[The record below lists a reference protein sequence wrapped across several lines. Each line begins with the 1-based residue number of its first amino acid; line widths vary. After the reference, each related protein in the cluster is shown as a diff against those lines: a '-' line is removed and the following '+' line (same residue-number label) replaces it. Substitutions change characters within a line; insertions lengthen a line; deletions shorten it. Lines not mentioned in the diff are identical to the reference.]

1 MSIYFSNQKVPII
14 SKKDSIE
21 VNYALLIVLSDFLLI
36 ELIDERDAE
45 DLNFFNVSYYLWNDE
60 IHLKNLIVN
69 LCLLI

>member
-1 MSIYFSNQKVPII
+1 MKNFKNKIT
-14 SKKDSIE
+14 
-21 VNYALLIVLSDFLLI
+21 VLSDFLLI